1 MVAKKLAALLFFMA
15 PMLTAAG
22 AGATQDTRL
31 LDAARAAD
39 ATGVMALL
47 DRGAA
52 ANTRQAD
59 GATALHWAAH
69 WDDVAMADALVR
81 AGGDVD
87 AANDFGATPLWLA
100 CLNGSASMVETL
112 LAAGADANAALPSG
126 ETVLMTASR
135 SGSAEAVSLLAS
147 HGADLD
153 AREHTRGQT
162 ALMWAVAQQHP
173 HVVEA
178 LVALGADVHA
188 RSTPQPRRIHTRT
201 AGFNPAGV
209 IDTVLGGSTA
219 LLFAARQGNLDAA
232 RHLVAAGADVNDVA
246 AVGTSALVVAAHSG
260 HTALARFLLDRGAD
274 PNAAEAGY
282 TALHAA
288 TLRGDETLAAA
299 LLARGAD
306 PDAPVLRGS
315 QGRRNSPDY
324 VLEHDVVGATAFWLA
339 ARFAE
344 PAIMRALVDGGADP
358 QVVMQ
363 DGTTP
368 LMAAVAARRR
378 REPGLA
384 ANPAEDERRVLQ
396 AARAALDVGIDVD
409 ATDAAGNTALHAAAR
424 RRLDSV
430 VALLADSGADLNARN
445 HNGQTPLDVAG
456 GPGGDDN
463 STVELLRHLATPR
476 SRSLTTAANIA
487 SPAPPPAA
495 AQDRAGGTEV
505 PSAAA
510 AVAWTVPRTPDG
522 QPDLQGVWL
531 NTSATPF
538 ERPEA
543 LAGRAFLTDDE
554 VAELTRRANR
564 IFKENDADLAI
575 GDALFL
581 AALADVDAFRRRG
594 ANRSSNFMVD
604 REFDNRTSQIVDP
617 PDGRL
622 PALMPAAVER
632 LAALTARDLDPAGP
646 EDINP
651 RARCVTPGMPRIGP
665 GPRGDPLY
673 GYYQI
678 FQSPRH
684 LVLLMETNHDARIV
698 RLDGSPPL
706 APRIRQWHGDSRGR
720 WDGDTLVIE
729 TTNFSPKSSFLGA
742 AENLHLVER
751 LTRVAPDAI
760 RYEVTVDDPTTWAG
774 PWTAAVRLKRQ
785 DANIYEFA
793 CHEGNGDIMQ
803 SMLRIAR
810 AFGPR

>member
-1 MVAKKLAALLFFMA
+1 MQVKKWAGLVFLAM
-15 PMLTAAG
+15 PMLAVGGLGAA
-22 AGATQDTRL
+22 QDTRL

-39 ATGVMALL
+39 AAGVAALL
-47 DRGAA
+47 EQGAS

-69 WDDVAMADALVR
+69 WDDAAMADALVR
-81 AGGDVD
+81 AGADVD

-100 CLNGSASMVETL
+100 CRNGSAAMVGAL

-135 SGSAEAVSLLAS
+135 TGSAEAVGLLAS
-147 HGADLD
+147 HGADLN

-162 ALMWAVAQQHP
+162 ALMWAVAQRHP
-173 HVVEA
+173 DVVET

-188 RSTPQPRRIHTRT
+188 RSAPQPRRIHTRT

-209 IDTVLGGSTA
+209 IDTVLGSNTPI
-219 LLFAARQGNLDAA
+219 LFAARQGNLDAA
-232 RHLVAAGADVNDVA
+232 RHLVAAGADVNDTA
-246 AVGTSALVVAAHSG
+246 ATGTSALVVAAHSG
-260 HTALARFLLDRGAD
+260 HTALALFLLDHGAD
-274 PNAAEAGY
+274 PNAAGAGY

-306 PDAPVLRGS
+306 PNAPVLRGS

-339 ARFAE
+339 GHFAE
-344 PAIMRALVDGGADP
+344 PGIMRALAAGGVDPTIGLD
-358 QVVMQ
+358 
-363 DGTTP
+363 DGRTP

-384 ANPAEDERRVLQ
+384 ADPAGDERLVLE
-396 AARAALDVGIDVD
+396 AARAAIDAGVDVNAAG
-409 ATDAAGNTALHAAAR
+409 AAGNTALHTAAR
-424 RRLDSV
+424 RRLDTV
-430 VALLADSGADLNARN
+430 VQFLVDSGADPRVLNDS
-445 HNGQTPLDVAG
+445 GQTPLDLARR
-456 GPGGDDN
+456 GGDDN
-463 STVELLRHLATPR
+463 STAALLRHLATLAR
-476 SRSLTTAANIA
+476 Q
-487 SPAPPPAA
+487 PAA
-495 AQDRAGGTEV
+495 AQDRAGGAGT
-505 PSAAA
+505 SAT
-510 AVAWTVPRTPDG
+510 VADGSWTAPRTPDG

-538 ERPEA
+538 ERPAA
-543 LAGRAFLTDDE
+543 LAGRQFLTDDE

-575 GDALFL
+575 GDALYL

-622 PALMPAAVER
+622 PALLPAAVER

-646 EDINP
+646 EDLNP

-678 FQSPRH
+678 FQSPGYF
-684 LVLLMETNHDARIV
+684 VLLMETNHDARIV

-706 APRIRQWHGDSRGR
+706 SPRIRQWHGDSRGR

-729 TTNFSPKSSFLGA
+729 TANFSPRSDFLGA

-760 RYEVTVDDPTTWAG
+760 RYEVTVDDPTTWAR

-793 CHEGNGDIMQ
+793 CHEGNRDIML
-803 SMLRIAR
+803 SILGIAR
-810 AFGPR
+810 AYGPRGAAAWEGPRTR